1 MITHCVAFLT
11 LPVDIAL
18 EMVTLYLDEHP
29 DDEEMLRIQSGL
41 QMVHDFT
48 ATADSPTQI
57 N

>member
-1 MITHCVAFLT
+1 MITPIALLT

-29 DDEEMLRIQSGL
+29 DDEEMTRILRGL
-41 QMVHDFT
+41 QMAHDIT
-48 ATADSPTQI
+48 RTADSPTQI

>member
-1 MITHCVAFLT
+1 MVTHYVALLT

-29 DDEEMLRIQSGL
+29 DHPEMTRIQSGL
-41 QMVHDFT
+41 QMVHDIT
-48 ATADSPTQI
+48 RTADSPTQI

>member
-1 MITHCVAFLT
+1 MVTHYVALLT

-29 DDEEMLRIQSGL
+29 DHPEMTRILRGL
-41 QMVHDFT
+41 QMVHDIT
-48 ATADSPTQI
+48 RTADSPTQI